1 MINYKANDNIRAF
14 IQKTAALSIVP
25 IAFVKIAWNAIK
37 QVCLKVH
44 KYKSIM
50 ITCNVFWSIKGNF
63 RLQMWN
69 YFSYTGTCMNNHLEG
84 WHNRIKKIA
93 RKSQP
98 NIYELIE
105 ILQKDTN
112 CSKGHNYIRQLEG
125 CSIIRC
131 KVIC

>member
-1 MINYKANDNIRAF
+1 MINYKANDDIRTF
-14 IQKTAALSIVP
+14 IWKTAALSFVA
-25 IAFVKIAWNAIK
+25 IAFVRIAWNAIK

-44 KYKSIM
+44 KYKNIM
-50 ITCNVFWSIKGNF
+50 ITCNIFGSINGNF
-63 RLQMWN
+63 RLQTWN
-69 YFSYTGTCMNNHLEG
+69 YFSYTGTCINNHLEG

-105 ILQKDTN
+105 ILQKEQTAA
-112 CSKGHNYIRQLEG
+112 KVTTVRQLEEG
-125 CSIIRC
+125 SIIRC